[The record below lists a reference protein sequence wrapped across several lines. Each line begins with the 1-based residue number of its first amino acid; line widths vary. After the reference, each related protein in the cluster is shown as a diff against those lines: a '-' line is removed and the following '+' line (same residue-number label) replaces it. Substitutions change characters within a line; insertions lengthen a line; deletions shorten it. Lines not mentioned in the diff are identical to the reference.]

1 MGIELDK
8 TFHLNT
14 LKITLDYLNRNRNNE
29 NSEKHDELIHDL
41 IKVIRFIKHNHIE
54 LKSESNQKY
63 IKGNE
68 I

>member
-8 TFHLNT
+8 SFHLES
-14 LKITLDYLNRNRNNE
+14 LKITIDYLKSKYK
-29 NSEKHDELIHDL
+29 SEKHDELIHDL
-41 IKVIRFIKHNHIE
+41 IKVIKFIKHNHIE

>member
-8 TFHLNT
+8 SFHLES
-14 LKITLDYLNRNRNNE
+14 LKTTIDYLNSNK
-29 NSEKHDELIHDL
+29 SEKHDELIHDL

-54 LKSESNQKY
+54 LKSESNKKY